1 MSWQKRKGGCHE
13 KGDRVEAVASQGKEP
28 GSGAATRAGG
38 VPRGR
43 VGGDPAGHGMR
54 GELPFERAFTAREV
68 IDALYLVD
76 TNGRYQVR
84 ED

>member
-1 MSWQKRKGGCHE
+1 
-13 KGDRVEAVASQGKEP
+13 
-28 GSGAATRAGG
+28 
-38 VPRGR
+38 
-43 VGGDPAGHGMR
+43 MR

>member
-1 MSWQKRKGGCHE
+1 MKRGIGLKRWLAKEKNRVAVRQHGLAGCPEGGWGE
-13 KGDRVEAVASQGKEP
+13 TQQAMDR
-28 GSGAATRAGG
+28 
-38 VPRGR
+38 
-43 VGGDPAGHGMR
+43 MR